1 MRKLRNGKLPKL
13 TKAATLRPR
22 IQTLAVGFPRLDS
35 SYYSVLPE
43 FKLGEKKKKTTN
55 TWEAQFWRL
64 KSQSSKH
71 SGIWYEINESVL
83 EVVIIYIYMVFY
95 S

>member
-22 IQTLAVGFPRLDS
+22 IQTLAVGFPRLDY
-35 SYYSVLPE
+35 SYYSVLLE

-55 TWEAQFWRL
+55 T
-64 KSQSSKH
+64 
-71 SGIWYEINESVL
+71 
-83 EVVIIYIYMVFY
+83 
-95 S
+95 

>member
-55 TWEAQFWRL
+55 T
-64 KSQSSKH
+64 
-71 SGIWYEINESVL
+71 
-83 EVVIIYIYMVFY
+83 
-95 S
+95 

>member
-43 FKLGEKKKKTTN
+43 FKLGEKKKKLQIHEKPNSEDSNPRAQN
-55 TWEAQFWRL
+55 TQEFDMKL
-64 KSQSSKH
+64 MKVS
-71 SGIWYEINESVL
+71 
-83 EVVIIYIYMVFY
+83 
-95 S
+95 

>member
-43 FKLGEKKKKTTN
+43 FKLGEKKKKN
-55 TWEAQFWRL
+55 YKYMRSPIL
-64 KSQSSKH
+64 KTQIPELKTLRNL
-71 SGIWYEINESVL
+71 I
-83 EVVIIYIYMVFY
+83 
-95 S
+95 